1 MNITTTARHCT
12 LDTDDKQFA
21 QLRLEKIA
29 RFLRAAERERID
41 LHLVVTGEKNRHRAE
56 ITLRVRRHEL
66 VSREGGLDAR
76 AAIGLA
82 ADGLED
88 QIRRLKDR
96 SADRRKGG
104 RPRADGVDGANGRAG
119 AGNDGLDGLDG
130 LDGFDAFDEE

>member
-12 LDTDDKQFA
+12 LDSEDKQFA
-21 QLRLEKIA
+21 QLRLEKIS
-29 RFLRAAERERID
+29 RFLRAAERERVD
-41 LHLVVTGEKNRHRAE
+41 LHLVVTGEKNRHEAE

-96 SADRRKGG
+96 SAEHRKGG
-104 RPRADGVDGANGRAG
+104 RVRGDGVDSANGAVDG
-119 AGNDGLDGLDG
+119 AEDGLDAWDS
-130 LDGFDAFDEE
+130 E

>member
-12 LDTDDKQFA
+12 LDLDDKQFA

-29 RFLRAAERERID
+29 RFLRTAERERID
-41 LHLVVTGEKNRHRAE
+41 LHLVVTGEKNRHHAE

-66 VSREGGLDAR
+66 ISREGGLDAR

-96 SADRRKGG
+96 AAERRKGG
-104 RPRADGVDGANGRAG
+104 RPRGESLDGANGRDHA
-119 AGNDGLDGLDG
+119 ADDG
-130 LDGFDAFDEE
+130 LDGFDAFGEE

>member
-12 LDTDDKQFA
+12 LDTDDKRFA

-29 RFLRAAERERID
+29 RFLRASERDRIE

-76 AAIGLA
+76 AAIDLA

-88 QIRRLKDR
+88 QMRRLKDR
-96 SADRRKGG
+96 AAERRKGD
-104 RPRADGVDGANGRAG
+104 RARLADGGASLDGAGGEMAG
-119 AGNDGLDGLDG
+119 LFDGMPG
-130 LDGFDAFDEE
+130 EE

>member
-12 LDTDDKQFA
+12 LDTEDKRFA
-21 QLRLEKIA
+21 QLRLEKIT
-29 RFLRAAERERID
+29 RFLRETERERID
-41 LHLVVTGEKNRHRAE
+41 LHLVITGEKNRHEAE

-96 SADRRKGG
+96 AADRRRGG
-104 RPRADGVDGANGRAG
+104 RPRSDGPDIGNGAADGAD
-119 AGNDGLDGLDG
+119 
-130 LDGFDAFDEE
+130 DGFDAWNEE

>member
-12 LDTDDKQFA
+12 LDGEDKRFA
-21 QLRLEKIA
+21 QLRLEKIT
-29 RFLRAAERERID
+29 RFLRATERDRID
-41 LHLVVTGEKNRHRAE
+41 LHLVVTGEKNQHQAE

-96 SADRRKGG
+96 SAERRKGG
-104 RPRADGVDGANGRAG
+104 RTRGDGRDGANGA
-119 AGNDGLDGLDG
+119 
-130 LDGFDAFDEE
+130 DEEFDGWDEE

>member
-12 LDTDDKQFA
+12 LDGEDKRFA
-21 QLRLEKIA
+21 QLRLEKIT
-29 RFLRAAERERID
+29 RFLRAAERDRID
-41 LHLVVTGEKNRHRAE
+41 LHLVVTGEKNRHQAE

-88 QIRRLKDR
+88 R
-96 SADRRKGG
+96 AAERRKGG
-104 RPRADGVDGANGRAG
+104 RVRGDGRDGANGAADG
-119 AGNDGLDGLDG
+119 AEEGLDGWY
-130 LDGFDAFDEE
+130 EE

>member
-12 LDTDDKQFA
+12 LDSEDKRFA
-21 QLRLEKIA
+21 QLRLEKIT
-29 RFLRAAERERID
+29 RFLRVAERERID
-41 LHLVVTGEKNRHRAE
+41 LHLVVTGEKNRHEAE

-96 SADRRKGG
+96 SAARRRVG
-104 RPRADGVDGANGRAG
+104 RPRS
-119 AGNDGLDGLDG
+119 DGLDGAIGAADGADDG
-130 LDGFDAFDEE
+130 LDAWTEE

>member
-12 LDTDDKQFA
+12 LDSEDKQFA
-21 QLRLEKIA
+21 QLRLEKIS
-29 RFLRAAERERID
+29 RFLREAERERID
-41 LHLVVTGEKNRHRAE
+41 LHLVVTGEKNRHEAE

-96 SADRRKGG
+96 SADRRRGG
-104 RPRADGVDGANGRAG
+104 RPRTDGLGGGNGAADGAE
-119 AGNDGLDGLDG
+119 DGLDAWD
-130 LDGFDAFDEE
+130 DEE